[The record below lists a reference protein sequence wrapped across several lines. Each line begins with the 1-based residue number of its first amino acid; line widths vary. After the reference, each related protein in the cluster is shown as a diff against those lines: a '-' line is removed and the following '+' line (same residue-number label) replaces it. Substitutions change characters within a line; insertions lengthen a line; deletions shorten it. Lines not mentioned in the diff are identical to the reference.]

1 MVQHDNVLMPCLL
14 FFYDRSKRGD
24 ISRKT
29 LIDRLEGNFSVENFQ
44 DALIRNLEVKDSK
57 VNSIGR
63 SSGHSKGELIEQ
75 QKRELEELE
84 REETRRRKLQEEE
97 RIEKERMEKEKIR
110 KEQEGKKLV
119 EKKLNEIPPEPSAD
133 DKESSLIIFRC
144 PDGERRHER
153 RFLKSHKVGCL
164 YDFVD
169 TLGKE
174 IFEESDSYE
183 LIQPFPYKVYN
194 DKEKTLEEEK
204 LFPNAVLQI
213 KEL

>member
-1 MVQHDNVLMPCLL
+1 MKFQDAVLPCLL
-14 FFYDRSKRGD
+14 FFYDRTQRGD

-29 LIDRLEGNFSVENFQ
+29 LIDRLEGNFNVEAFQ
-44 DALIRNLEVKDSK
+44 DALIRNLEQKDSRLNTNVK
-57 VNSIGR
+57 PGDY
-63 SSGHSKGELIEQ
+63 SKSDLIEQ

-84 REETRRRKLQEEE
+84 LEEARKRSQAEEE
-97 RIEKERMEKEKIR
+97 KKLREQSELEKRQ
-110 KEQEGKKLV
+110 KEQEQKLLIQ
-119 EKKLNEIPPEPSAD
+119 KKLNEIPPEPSQD
-133 DKESSLIIFRC
+133 DKDSSLIIFRC

-153 RFLKSHKVGCL
+153 RFLKSHKIQSL

-169 TLGKE
+169 TLGKD
-174 IFEESDSYE
+174 IFEEGDSYE
-183 LIQPFPYKVYN
+183 LIQPFPYKAYV